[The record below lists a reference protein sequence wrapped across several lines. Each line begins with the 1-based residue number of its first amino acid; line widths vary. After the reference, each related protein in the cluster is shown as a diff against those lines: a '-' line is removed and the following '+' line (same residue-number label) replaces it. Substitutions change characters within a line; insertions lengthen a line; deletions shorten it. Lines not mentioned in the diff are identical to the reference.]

1 MSLYSTTQAAKL
13 LGIGVKTLSR
23 YIADKKV
30 PAPQFLDSGKITHHV
45 WTEEQIEHVRKV
57 LPRIANGRKTRYSKL
72 REKQKPQPRAP
83 QPQHAKTARTGAPSA
98 VPHKTRKKK
107 KRNK

>member
-45 WTEEQIEHVRKV
+45 WTEEQIEHVRQL
-57 LPRIANGRKTRYSKL
+57 LPKIANGRKTRYSKL
-72 REKQKPQPRAP
+72 REKQKPPA
-83 QPQHAKTARTGAPSA
+83 GAP

-107 KRNK
+107 KT